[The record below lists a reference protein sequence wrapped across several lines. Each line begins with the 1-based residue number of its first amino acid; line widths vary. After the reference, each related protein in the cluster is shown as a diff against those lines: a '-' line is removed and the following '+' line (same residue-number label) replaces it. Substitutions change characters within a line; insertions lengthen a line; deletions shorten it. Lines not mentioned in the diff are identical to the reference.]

1 VHFEGRFAVRAPRSR
16 VWSFL
21 LDPQEFSICIDDPHA
36 IETLSQDRFRG
47 TVKTG
52 VAFIRGTFA
61 WSATIQERA
70 PPERAQMAVHG
81 SGMGSG
87 FDVLATFALSEVDAV
102 TTVSWSADV
111 HMSGAIATVGERLLR
126 GTTEKKTNAFFEN
139 ARKVLEGPAAPST
152 STDER

>member
-1 VHFEGRFAVRAPRSR
+1 LS
-16 VWSFL
+16 
-21 LDPQEFSICIDDPHA
+21 PQEFSICIDDPHTIA
-36 IETLSQDRFRG
+36 VIDQDRFEG

-52 VAFIRGTFA
+52 VAFIRGTFV

-87 FDVLATFALSEVDAV
+87 FDVLARLALSEVDEV
-102 TTVSWSADV
+102 TTVNWSADV
-111 HMSGAIATVGERLLR
+111 QMSGTIATVGERLLR

-139 ARKVLEGPAAPST
+139 ARKLLEGSAVSAPSN
-152 STDER
+152 DAR